1 MIKRLSTIAN
11 DILTVVKR
19 KKDIDK
25 HNSQILNTE
34 TNILFIISQ
43 QYLNEIRFIGKQN
56 KVEIYSP
63 NDKTLDEIHGHLIRQ
78 MDCQKQKYSTIV
90 EVVFYLIERKWKLSI
105 NGQSDNR
112 KTNLPIDGKHFP
124 RVQLV
129 DEIPVSLCGILME

>member
-1 MIKRLSTIAN
+1 
-11 DILTVVKR
+11 
-19 KKDIDK
+19 
-25 HNSQILNTE
+25 
-34 TNILFIISQ
+34 
-43 QYLNEIRFIGKQN
+43 
-56 KVEIYSP
+56 
-63 NDKTLDEIHGHLIRQ
+63 

-129 DEIPVSLCGILME
+129 VEIPVSLCGILME